1 MQHLLWEG
9 GPSPRRPSSGPAI
22 YVFLVIGSL
31 RYGDYGLRTTAGR
44 ALSFVRSTGL
54 SRANIER
61 SNCTTDSRL
70 REKRRRGKQNA
81 KIFLFSSQFTKMQVS
96 FACDLI
102 FRTMNKFF
110 HTWRK
115 QLRTSWFAYKLIRL
129 QLYSLFHHRSSGEI
143 DKQSF
148 GCTGFIFFPPW
159 ILM

>member
-81 KIFLFSSQFTKMQVS
+81 KIFLFSSQFTKMQVT

-102 FRTMNKFF
+102 SRTMNKFF

-115 QLRTSWFAYKLIRL
+115 QLHVIT
-129 QLYSLFHHRSSGEI
+129 SGEI
-143 DKQSF
+143 GEQSF
-148 GCTGFIFFPPW
+148 GYIGLIFFAHKYLSQ
-159 ILM
+159 ILKK